1 MNHVKFAA
9 GVPAR
14 TARMLPGG
22 LDVVTSVPVRVTVTV
37 RVRVRVGV
45 VFGLGFGLAN
55 PNSNPSPNQVTSVL
69 LNPTPG

>member
-22 LDVVTSVPVRVTVTV
+22 LDVVTS
-37 RVRVRVGV
+37 
-45 VFGLGFGLAN
+45 
-55 PNSNPSPNQVTSVL
+55 SETSVL
-69 LNPTPG
+69 V